1 MEMTFKLR
9 KSATWRGD
17 DQVLVYAGLFLVC
30 ALVSALGG
38 GTLGLLSFI
47 PAVIA
52 AEVLARLP
60 GDRIRNRRE
69 S

>member
-1 MEMTFKLR
+1 MTFKLR
-9 KSATWRGD
+9 KNTKWRGD

-38 GTLGLLSFI
+38 GALGLLSFI

-52 AEVLARLP
+52 AEVMARLP
-60 GDRIRNRRE
+60 GDDAGNRRE
-69 S
+69 I

>member
-1 MEMTFKLR
+1 MTLKLR
-9 KSATWRGD
+9 KNTRWQGD

-30 ALVSALGG
+30 ALVSTLGG
-38 GTLGLLSFI
+38 GALGILSFV

-60 GDRIRNRRE
+60 GHGEQDGQE
-69 S
+69 C

>member
-1 MEMTFKLR
+1 MTYKLR
-9 KSATWRGD
+9 TSAKWQGD

-38 GTLGLLSFI
+38 GALGILSFI
-47 PAVIA
+47 PAVAA
-52 AEVLARLP
+52 AEVIARLP
-60 GDRIRNRRE
+60 GDGQQDGQE

>member
-1 MEMTFKLR
+1 MTFRLR
-9 KSATWRGD
+9 KNATWQGD

-30 ALVSALGG
+30 ALVSTLGG
-38 GTLGLLSFI
+38 GALGILSFI

-60 GDRIRNRRE
+60 VHGSRNRRE
-69 S
+69 F

>member
-1 MEMTFKLR
+1 MTLRLR
-9 KSATWRGD
+9 KNTRWQGD

-38 GTLGLLSFI
+38 GALGLLSFI

-52 AEVLARLP
+52 AEVMARLSVGEQEQRP
-60 GDRIRNRRE
+60 E
-69 S
+69 F